1 MAGSGY
7 TRRTSSNGRRGQTK
21 NGSRNIYTYVDG
33 TAVRQLDVAEFPAG
47 RELPVEREFPAE
59 QEPERKVSAATQR
72 NRERALQMNLA
83 YVLFLTL
90 AAVITVF
97 VCVNFLQLRA
107 KNTILQEEVASL
119 EAELDS
125 AILDN
130 DSEYNRVMNSVDLE
144 YVKEVAVN
152 ELGMQL
158 ATTSQIVTYTVED
171 GDYVRQYS
179 EIPEE

>member
-1 MAGSGY
+1 M
-7 TRRTSSNGRRGQTK
+7 
-21 NGSRNIYTYVDG
+21 DG
-33 TAVRQLDVAEFPAG
+33 TAVRQLDVEEQTIR
-47 RELPVEREFPAE
+47 RELSNAKP
-59 QEPERKVSAATQR
+59 QEHTPEVSPATQR

-83 YVLFLTL
+83 YVIFLTA

-107 KNTILQEEVASL
+107 RNTILQEEVASL

-125 AILDN
+125 AILEN

-144 YVKEVAVN
+144 HVKEVAIN

-158 ATTSQIVTYTVED
+158 ATASQVVTYSVED

-179 EIPEE
+179 EIPAE